1 MTKPDHHLSADSD
14 LADRLDAIFDRIEVS
29 CDWRLSSEERQQIA
43 RAANA
48 LRPQPR
54 LEAGPSNWRELEG
67 AQLPDMKSGVKAPFH
82 FRRYVNGVEMA
93 EDVEISNASTV
104 QEAFAKARAL
114 YGTPRGMDLVLT
126 INEPQTVSEWRPIA
140 TAPEVDI
147 TQRDPETVLL
157 WVADGG
163 HGGKG
168 THAFGRCYKS
178 HDGSIRAVASGFH
191 GNWNITHWSP
201 LSRPQSGSGQQ

>member
-54 LEAGPSNWRELEG
+54 PEAGPSNWRELEG

-126 INEPQTVSEWRPIA
+126 INEPQEVKEPCKH
-140 TAPEVDI
+140 TAIICCDGKWHCQHCAAAVEVG
-147 TQRDPETVLL
+147 
-157 WVADGG
+157 VA
-163 HGGKG
+163 H
-168 THAFGRCYKS
+168 
-178 HDGSIRAVASGFH
+178 
-191 GNWNITHWSP
+191 
-201 LSRPQSGSGQQ
+201 SRPQSGSGQ

>member
-54 LEAGPSNWRELEG
+54 PEAGPSNWRELEG

-126 INEPQTVSEWRPIA
+126 INEPQTVVPPREEIQQA
-140 TAPEVDI
+140 I
-147 TQRDPETVLL
+147 TNLVNDGKIGFLSVRHAYT
-157 WVADGG
+157 VADDIL
-163 HGGKG
+163 
-168 THAFGRCYKS
+168 A
-178 HDGSIRAVASGFH
+178 
-191 GNWNITHWSP
+191 
-201 LSRPQSGSGQQ
+201 LSRPQSGSGQ